1 MATTVPNNDGHE
13 WTLGGI
19 FLSFVMGVAVVASLW
34 LFTGLLIGLFFI

>member
-1 MATTVPNNDGHE
+1 MATTFQNHDNHE

-19 FLSFVMGVAVVASLW
+19 FLSFVMGVAVVAALW